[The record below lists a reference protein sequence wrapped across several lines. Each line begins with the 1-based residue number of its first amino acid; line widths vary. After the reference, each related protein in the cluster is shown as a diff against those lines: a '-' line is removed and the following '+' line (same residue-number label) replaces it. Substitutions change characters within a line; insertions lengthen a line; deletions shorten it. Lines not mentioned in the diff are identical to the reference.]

1 MMEFSFATAGQIL
14 FGPGVV
20 RQTAGQARVL
30 GRRALLVTGQNR
42 GRAAQLEQDFLIAGV
57 TVTGF
62 QVAGEPDV
70 TLVEKGAALAR
81 DQGCDL
87 VVGFGGGSVMDA
99 AKAIAALAANARPIL
114 DYLEVIGQ
122 ALPFENRPL
131 PCIAIPTTAGTGSE
145 VTRNAVIRSPEQRI
159 KVSLRSPH
167 MLPRVALVDPEL
179 TLGLPKVSSPRPW
192 QRTVEL
198 ELLSAA
204 QALMLEPALH
214 PEIKGAVQVPD
225 ASMDTWRLPLHF
237 FDLCN

>member
-70 TLVEKGAALAR
+70 TLVEKGAALA
-81 DQGCDL
+81 
-87 VVGFGGGSVMDA
+87 
-99 AKAIAALAANARPIL
+99 ANARPIL

-159 KVSLRSPH
+159 KVSLRSPE

-237 FDLCN
+237 LPPPGPVAPEFYLFIRFKSNSLWAPLKNPL